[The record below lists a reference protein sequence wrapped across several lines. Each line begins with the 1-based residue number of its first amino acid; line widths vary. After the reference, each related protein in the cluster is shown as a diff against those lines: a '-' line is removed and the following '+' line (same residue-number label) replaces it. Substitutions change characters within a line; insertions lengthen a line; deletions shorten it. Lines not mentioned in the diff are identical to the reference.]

1 MMARSAFAIS
11 VALMAAAPALAQKP
25 APEDLDPRRAQ
36 YRDRALA
43 ACVAELGGAEGI
55 SAEASESTCGCAAGR
70 FMPRWPTGALPP
82 LESGRPPSAM
92 LSDIVG
98 CAGDSDAALAAAV
111 AQRLAQRA
119 VASAQSVIPVPP
131 DKPRAT
137 PEPARAPSF
146 DPGAWLED
154 LSLPGWLSDSGLP
167 IWVLVPMG
175 LLVLLFL
182 RGLFRRSE
190 DKDLLGPPRGSGPP
204 RRP

>member
-1 MMARSAFAIS
+1 MIARSAWTIS
-11 VALMAAAPALAQKP
+11 IALLAAAPALAQKP

-98 CAGDSDAALAAAV
+98 CAGDAALAAAV

-119 VASAQSVIPVPP
+119 MASVPPVIPVAP
-131 DKPRAT
+131 DKPLAA
-137 PEPARAPSF
+137 PEPAPSAGF
-146 DPGAWLED
+146 DSGAWLED
-154 LSLPGWLSDSGLP
+154 LSLPSWLSDSGLP

-175 LLVLLFL
+175 VLVLLFL

-190 DKDLLGPPRGSGPP
+190 DKDLLGPPRSSGPP